1 MATAA
6 ARGAAIER
14 GIRLEVVTIAWM
26 IAEALLAI
34 GAGVAARSVLLTAF
48 GFDSVVEL
56 LSGIVLWR
64 RLKFEAQGRSN
75 DGIER
80 MERTA
85 ARISGVLLILLC
97 AYVVATSLGGL
108 LLGLKPEG
116 SILGIAVSGAALVV
130 MPLLALAKRRAN
142 REIGSA
148 SLRADIAETITCA
161 YLAAI
166 TLVGIALSSLL
177 GFWWLQYIAAV
188 ALLIWLVP
196 ETREALEAAAGGRHE
211 THSRIED

>member
-34 GAGVAARSVLLTAF
+34 GAGIAARSVLLTAF

-64 RLKFEAQGRSN
+64 RLKFEAQGRSR

-97 AYVVATSLGGL
+97 AYIVATSLGGL

-166 TLVGIALSSLL
+166 TLIGIALSSLL

-211 THSRIED
+211 TDSRIED

>member
-1 MATAA
+1 VATAA

-34 GAGVAARSVLLTAF
+34 GAGIAARSVLLTAF

-56 LSGIVLWR
+56 LSGVVLWR
-64 RLKFEAQGRSN
+64 RLKFEAQGRSR

-166 TLVGIALSSLL
+166 TLVGIVLSSLL

>member
-34 GAGVAARSVLLTAF
+34 GAGIAARSVLLTAF

-56 LSGIVLWR
+56 LSGVVLWR
-64 RLKFEAQGRSN
+64 RLKFEAQGRSR

-97 AYVVATSLGGL
+97 AYVVATSVGGL

-142 REIGSA
+142 REIDSA

-166 TLVGIALSSLL
+166 TLIGIALSSLL

-196 ETREALEAAAGGRHE
+196 ETREALEAAAGGHRE
-211 THSRIED
+211 TDSRIED

>member
-1 MATAA
+1 VATAA

-34 GAGVAARSVLLTAF
+34 GAGIAARSVLLTAF

-64 RLKFEAQGRSN
+64 RLKFEAQGRSR

>member
-1 MATAA
+1 MATTA

-34 GAGVAARSVLLTAF
+34 GAGIAARSVLLTAF

-64 RLKFEAQGRSN
+64 RLKFEAQGRSR

-97 AYVVATSLGGL
+97 AYIVATSLGGL

>member
-1 MATAA
+1 
-6 ARGAAIER
+6 
-14 GIRLEVVTIAWM
+14 
-26 IAEALLAI
+26 
-34 GAGVAARSVLLTAF
+34 
-48 GFDSVVEL
+48 
-56 LSGIVLWR
+56 
-64 RLKFEAQGRSN
+64 
-75 DGIER
+75 
-80 MERTA
+80 
-85 ARISGVLLILLC
+85 
-97 AYVVATSLGGL
+97 
-108 LLGLKPEG
+108 
-116 SILGIAVSGAALVV
+116 

>member
-1 MATAA
+1 M
-6 ARGAAIER
+6 R

-34 GAGVAARSVLLTAF
+34 GAGIAARSVLLTAF

-56 LSGIVLWR
+56 LSGVVLWR
-64 RLKFEAQGRSN
+64 RLKFEAQGRSR

-116 SILGIAVSGAALVV
+116 SILGIA
-130 MPLLALAKRRAN
+130 
-142 REIGSA
+142 
-148 SLRADIAETITCA
+148 
-161 YLAAI
+161 
-166 TLVGIALSSLL
+166 LSSLL

-196 ETREALEAAAGGRHE
+196 ETREALEAAAGGHRE
-211 THSRIED
+211 TDSRIED

>member
-1 MATAA
+1 VATAA

-34 GAGVAARSVLLTAF
+34 GAGIAARSVLLTAF

-64 RLKFEAQGRSN
+64 RLKFEAQGRSR

-97 AYVVATSLGGL
+97 AYIVATSLGGL

-166 TLVGIALSSLL
+166 TLIGIALSSLL

-211 THSRIED
+211 TDSRIED

>member
-34 GAGVAARSVLLTAF
+34 GAGIAARSVLLTAF

-64 RLKFEAQGRSN
+64 RLKFEAQGRSR